1 MLQPRFRPIFSCLI
15 TSKTIILVMK
25 SSGCI
30 CSSLEPAEDHVVA
43 SHRFRNLLRENR
55 LSPPSVSQP
64 FLKGFMCCPAP
75 VLQTLQGQQL
85 SRQQQQIYQMAF
97 QEAQAVARPSI
108 LERHLLRVWN

>member
-1 MLQPRFRPIFSCLI
+1 M
-15 TSKTIILVMK
+15 
-25 SSGCI
+25 
-30 CSSLEPAEDHVVA
+30 A

-55 LSPPSVSQP
+55 LSPSFASQP
-64 FLKGFMCCPAP
+64 SLKGFICCPAS

-108 LERHLLRVWN
+108 LERDLLGVWN